1 MRGFF
6 PAFAVLVSLF
16 PSGAFAQDATITSVA
31 KAALE
36 AAQPDSI
43 RRNREYCGMIGRDG
57 AGQIIVTKAR
67 RGSRARCRYPDLPR
81 GVRPVATFHTHGA
94 FLPRFDNEVPSVL
107 DLLSEI
113 RSGTDGY
120 VSTPGGRLWFMDG
133 ARQEV
138 RMLCD
143 IGCLPYDPSFVRNA
157 MGPIAKR
164 YTLDDLKR
172 RHY

>member
-1 MRGFF
+1 MRGFSL
-6 PAFAVLVSLF
+6 ALAALVALF
-16 PSGAFAQDATITSVA
+16 PSGLLAQDVQITSVA

-36 AAQPDSI
+36 AAQPESI
-43 RRNREYCGMIGRDG
+43 RRNREYCGLIGRDA
-57 AGQIIVTKAR
+57 AGRIIVTEAR
-67 RGSRARCRYPDLPR
+67 RGARARCRYPDLPR
-81 GVRPVATFHTHGA
+81 GVQTIATFHTHGA
-94 FLPRFDNEVPSVL
+94 FLAKFDNEVPSVL

-113 RSGTDGY
+113 RAGTDGY

-143 IGCLPYDPSFVRNA
+143 IGCMPHDPRFVRNA
-157 MGPIAKR
+157 MGPIARR
-164 YTLDDLKR
+164 YSLEDLKR

>member
-1 MRGFF
+1 MHRFL
-6 PAFAVLVSLF
+6 AVLAALFFLMPVSVF
-16 PSGAFAQDATITSVA
+16 GQDAQITAVA

-36 AAQPDSI
+36 KAQPDSI
-43 RRNREYCGMIGRDG
+43 RRNREYCGLIGRDA
-57 AGQIIVTKAR
+57 AGRIIVTKAR
-67 RGSRARCRYPDLPR
+67 RGSRARCRYPELPR
-81 GVRPVATFHTHGA
+81 GVQTVATFHTHGA
-94 FLPRFDNEVPSVL
+94 FLRRFDNEVPSVL

-113 RSGTDGY
+113 RAGTDGY

-138 RMLCD
+138 RLLCD
-143 IGCLPYDPSFVRNA
+143 IGCMPHDPRFVRNA
-157 MGPIAKR
+157 MGQIANR